1 GPRRRQSGEVRPVV
15 CPVEGPARPGA
26 PQACSRPRAPLG
38 CAAVNEGTIVVAL
51 GGNAVAPP
59 GERPTIS
66 NQFRHTRASLAPIV
80 DLARGVPVKE
90 EQRGQWRR
98 LAPSPR
104 PSAVVERELIHHLV
118 AAGHIVVACGGG
130 GPPVYDDPTLRLE
143 GLDAVADKDRVA
155 AILGRDIA
163 ADVLLILTNVDA
175 VYHAFGTPQQK
186 AIRRLSLAQADHL
199 LAG

>member
-1 GPRRRQSGEVRPVV
+1 RRAGARRHGAPRALATGAAARGAGRLGPRRRQSGEVRPVV

-59 GERPTIS
+59 RVARL
-66 NQFRHTRASLAPIV
+66 Q
-80 DLARGVPVKE
+80 ARGVPVKE

-143 GLDAVADKDRVA
+143 GLDAVADKD
-155 AILGRDIA
+155 
-163 ADVLLILTNVDA
+163 
-175 VYHAFGTPQQK
+175 
-186 AIRRLSLAQADHL
+186 
-199 LAG
+199 